1 MNRIIFF
8 LLISVL
14 LSGSQLAAQR
24 VVYSEPN
31 KDDLRQ
37 TNFEIIGRYGSN
49 TLVYKNLRTRNVI
62 SVYDADMK
70 ETSRLSLEYL
80 NERMLNVDFIS
91 YPDYAWMIY
100 QYQKKNIVYCMAAK
114 IDGLGRKM
122 GDVLQLDTTDIN
134 YNTNSKLYSV
144 VNSEDKNRI
153 VVFKINNRNEQ
164 RYGVK
169 TLLYDKE
176 LAPIRVSRIPLAMN
190 DRNDLLSDFAV
201 DNEGNFF
208 FARGERPSNNGNV
221 LKLFLVQKPVNQD
234 TFLLHPIKL
243 TDISLDEVKMKADN
257 ANNRYVIT
265 SFYYKTKKNII
276 EGIFH
281 SVWDKA
287 TNTEVAN
294 QAIPLGNEIRQDAK
308 GENNIKNAFNDF
320 YLQQII
326 LKRDGGFVVC
336 AENLYTSSRG
346 VANPYSRWDYLSP
359 FSSPYDYYYYNRFS
373 GFGNFGYP
381 YNSRWGSSVT
391 RFNADNVVVLA
402 FDKDGKPDWTNTIH
416 KSQYDDESEASISYQ
431 MINTGD
437 ALRFIYN
444 DFEKRTP
451 LLAYQSIEPNG
462 QILRNPTLKNL
473 DQGYNFLPRYAKQVG
488 QRQVIIPC
496 LYRNYL
502 AFAKLEF

>member
-1 MNRIIFF
+1 MKRLLFLFSCCTILFF
-8 LLISVL
+8 
-14 LSGSQLAAQR
+14 QLGAQR

-49 TLVYKNLRTRNVI
+49 VLVYKNLRNRNVI
-62 SVYDADMK
+62 SVYDADMV

-80 NERMLNVDFIS
+80 NEKLLNVDFIS

-100 QYQKKNIVYCMAAK
+100 QFQRKNIVYCMAAK
-114 IDGLGRKM
+114 IDGLGRKS
-122 GDVLQLDTTDIN
+122 GDVLQLDTTNIN

-153 VVFKINNRNEQ
+153 VVFKINNRNEK

-169 TLLYDKE
+169 TILLDKDMNS
-176 LAPIRVSRIPLAMN
+176 LKVSRIPLDMN

-208 FARGERPSNNGNV
+208 FGRGERPKSDGNI
-221 LKLFLVQKPVNQD
+221 LKFFLVQKPAGQD
-234 TFLLHPIKL
+234 TFLVSPITL
-243 TDISLDEVKMKADN
+243 NDISLDDVKMKADN
-257 ANNRYVIT
+257 VNNRYVIT
-265 SFYYKTKKNII
+265 SFYYRGKKNAI
-276 EGIFH
+276 EGIYH
-281 SVWDKA
+281 CVWDKN
-287 TNTEVAN
+287 TRTEVMSH
-294 QAIPLGNEIRQDAK
+294 AIPLGDDIRQDAR
-308 GENNIKNAFNDF
+308 GENNVKNAFNDF

-326 LKRDGGFVVC
+326 LKRDGGFVVS
-336 AENLYTSSRG
+336 AENLYTSNRG
-346 VANPYSRWDYLSP
+346 GISPYSRWDYLSYP
-359 FSSPYDYYYYNRFS
+359 FYSPVDYYYYNRW
-373 GFGNFGYP
+373 GGWGYP
-381 YNSRWGSSVT
+381 YNRWGSQVT
-391 RFNADNVVVLA
+391 RFNADNVVVLS
-402 FDKDGKPDWTNTIH
+402 FDKDGKPDWSNTIH
-416 KSQYDDESEASISYQ
+416 KSQFDDESEASISYQ

-451 LLAYQSIEPNG
+451 LLAYQSIDPEG
-462 QILRNPTLKNL
+462 QINRSPTLKNL
-473 DQGYNFLPRYAKQVG
+473 DKGYNFLPRYAKQTG

-502 AFAKLEF
+502 AFAKLDL

>member
-1 MNRIIFF
+1 MNRLLAF
-8 LLISVL
+8 LLLSTL
-14 LSGSQLAAQR
+14 LTGSQLVAQR
-24 VVYSEPN
+24 VIYSDPN

-49 TLVYKNLRTRNVI
+49 VLVYKNLRNRNVI

-100 QYQKKNIVYCMAAK
+100 QYQRKNIVYCMAAK

-176 LAPIRVSRIPLAMN
+176 LTPLKTSRIPLAMN

-208 FARGERPSNNGNV
+208 FARGERPSSNGNV
-221 LKLFLVQKPVNQD
+221 LKLFLIQKPFAQD
-234 TFLLHPIKL
+234 TFLIHPIKL
-243 TDISLDEVKMKADN
+243 DNISLDEVKMKADN
-257 ANNRYVIT
+257 ANNHYVIT
-265 SFYYKTKKNII
+265 SFYYKGRKNII
-276 EGIFH
+276 DGIFH

-287 TNTEVAN
+287 TNTEIAN
-294 QAIPLGNEIRQDAK
+294 TAIPLGDDIRQDAR
-308 GENNIKNAFNDF
+308 GENNIKNAFNEF
-320 YLQQII
+320 YLQQIV

-346 VANPYSRWDYLSP
+346 VASPYSRWDYLSP
-359 FSSPYDYYYYNRFS
+359 YSSPFNSYYYSRW
-373 GFGNFGYP
+373 GGWGYP
-381 YNSRWGSSVT
+381 YSSRWGNQVT
-391 RFNADNVVVLA
+391 RYNADNVVVLS
-402 FDKDGKPDWTNTIH
+402 FDKNGKLDWSNTIH
-416 KSQYDDESEASISYQ
+416 KSQFDDESEASVSYQ

-437 ALRFIYN
+437 ALRYIYN

-451 LLAYQSIEPNG
+451 LLAYQSIEPAG
-462 QILRNPTLKNL
+462 QITRNPTLKNL
-473 DQGYNFLPRYAKQVG
+473 DQGYSFLPRYAKQTG